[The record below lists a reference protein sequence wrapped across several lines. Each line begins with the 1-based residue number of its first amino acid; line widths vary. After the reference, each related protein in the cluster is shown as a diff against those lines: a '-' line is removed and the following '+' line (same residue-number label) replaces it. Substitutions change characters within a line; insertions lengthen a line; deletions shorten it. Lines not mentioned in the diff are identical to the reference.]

1 MIIAAIGIAAVV
13 IGALTYA
20 AIWAERKFRRI
31 ERDIAGKEWW

>member
-20 AIWAERKFRRI
+20 AIWTERKFRQI
-31 ERDIAGKEWW
+31 EREIGGKE